1 MANHLRPVPRAYL
14 IDGYIS
20 FTFGFQTAEHYMAR
34 IFKLDP
40 RSSQLLRM
48 APSTSLIILR
58 IIINLLIWYMDKTPG
73 LLIILPLAG
82 QRGPVVPQQIW
93 LPQGEGERKTFVED
107 AQFRVLAFFVNMDW
121 SQAYPSRT
129 PGICNCVTDIWRS
142 QCPTIPH

>member
-58 IIINLLIWYMDKTPG
+58 VIIHLLIWYMDKTPG
-73 LLIILPLAG
+73 LSIILPLAG
-82 QRGPVVPQQIW
+82 LVV
-93 LPQGEGERKTFVED
+93 L
-107 AQFRVLAFFVNMDW
+107 
-121 SQAYPSRT
+121 SYPSKF
-129 PGICNCVTDIWRS
+129 GFLKAKANAKLSWKMLNSVCWRS
-142 QCPTIPH
+142 LLTWTGPRRTHRERRAYATA